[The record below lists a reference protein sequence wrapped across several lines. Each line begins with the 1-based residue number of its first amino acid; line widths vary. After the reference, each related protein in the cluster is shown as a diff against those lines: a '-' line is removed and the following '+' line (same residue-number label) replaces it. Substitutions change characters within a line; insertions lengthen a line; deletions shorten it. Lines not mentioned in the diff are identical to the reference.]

1 MAKRLAIDW
10 DDTELRLVAAQSSGG
25 GITVTDAA
33 VIPIPEGRVV
43 ETLREAVSARGL
55 EKTETFVAIGRG
67 KAELRELKLPAVP
80 DDELPDM
87 VRFQAIR
94 SFASAG
100 ESAAV
105 DFLVTRRGE
114 EGIEMIAAAIPQAK
128 LDDVTKS
135 CEDSGLALR
144 RLALRPLTAAALY
157 LAKHPGEQGETVL
170 IDLLASDAEIVIA
183 RDGKVVFVRTVRLP
197 NASAAR
203 PAALAGELRRSLLAC
218 GSGDVDRRV
227 LLWGRPAVHTADVEM
242 LREAT
247 GGNVQ
252 TLNPFDLV
260 DLADGVE
267 AALPQ
272 HVGRLAPLV
281 GLLACDQSHA
291 DRLIDF
297 LNPRKRIEKQTDYRK
312 AVALVGAPIAVVALV
327 GWLIYSQM
335 SERTREIA
343 RLTAENAALKP
354 TVESAITSIDRVE
367 KVDQFLDGDVN
378 WLSELRRI
386 ADAIPP
392 AEELILTSINASS
405 GSRGLT
411 GPAGSA
417 GTPTIKIEGHVTA
430 AAVIDRLE
438 ESLRD
443 EHRRVV
449 GDGAKSRDSRD
460 AYGWSFGE
468 TVFIDPQF
476 IRQTRYEGLAPGDDD
491 PPAEIAAATPE
502 QGTDHHPTGDPEGE
516 DQPEGEG
523 QPESDGRPVSEDQP
537 ESEAR
542 PEGQPERDGQPKS
555 EGAPEVEGDAA
566 NAAAEAE
573 ADGEAEPNADD
584 GGGLLETSVN
594 APRGEVAVADG
605 EEVTR

>member
-10 DDTELRLVAAQSSGG
+10 DDTELRLVAAQSSAG

-33 VIPIPEGRVV
+33 VIPIEEGRVV

-55 EKTETFVAIGRG
+55 EKTDTFVAIGRG
-67 KAELRELKLPAVP
+67 KAELRELKLPSVP

-114 EGIEMIAAAIPQAK
+114 DGIEMIAAAIPQAK
-128 LDDVTKS
+128 LDAVTES
-135 CEDSGLALR
+135 CEQSGLALR

-183 RDGKVVFVRTVRLP
+183 RDGKVIFVRTVRLP

-218 GSGDVDRRV
+218 GSGDSDRRV

-260 DLADGVE
+260 DLAGGVE
-267 AALPQ
+267 DALPQ

-297 LNPRKRIEKQTDYRK
+297 LNPRKRIEKQTDHRK
-312 AVALVGAPIAVVALV
+312 TVALVGAPVAVVALV

-354 TVESAITSIDRVE
+354 TVEAAVTSIDRVE

-386 ADAIPP
+386 AAAIPP

-468 TVFIDPQF
+468 TVFIDSQF
-476 IRQTRYEGLAPGDDD
+476 IRQTRYEALAATQDDE
-491 PPAEIAAATPE
+491 PSIEIAEAATADAEPE
-502 QGTDHHPTGDPEGE
+502 SPPGPHPP
-516 DQPEGEG
+516 DQPQGDA
-523 QPESDGRPVSEDQP
+523 QPESDAPTQSEP
-537 ESEAR
+537 E
-542 PEGQPERDGQPKS
+542 EGP
-555 EGAPEVEGDAA
+555 A
-566 NAAAEAE
+566 
-573 ADGEAEPNADD
+573 GEAESAGEGESEGRGESESEGGVEDEDADQAVD
-584 GGGLLETSVN
+584 EDAPEAGEGEVLLETSRS